1 MHRHLS
7 AGRRSLGVSP
17 LLAVPRWKMETMTR
31 FTQDLTLGKSH
42 RLHKI
47 LVRVVVDGDGRLTIA
62 LRDGERLVQTRLTP
76 AEATNLAAILQTAA
90 RVAD

>member
-1 MHRHLS
+1 
-7 AGRRSLGVSP
+7 
-17 LLAVPRWKMETMTR
+17 METMTR
-31 FTQDLTLGKSH
+31 FNHDLTLGKSH

-62 LRDGERLVQTRLTP
+62 LRDGERLVQTPLTP
-76 AEATNLAAILQTAA
+76 TEATNLAAILQTAA

>member
-1 MHRHLS
+1 MHWHLAS
-7 AGRRSLGVSP
+7 GRRQLMASP
-17 LLAVPRWKMETMTR
+17 LLAAPRWKMETMTR

-47 LVRVVVDGDGRLTIA
+47 LVRVVVDEDGPLTIA

-76 AEATNLAAILQTAA
+76 SEATNLAAILQTAA
-90 RVAD
+90 GVAD